1 MGHVCVLTRGHLCL
15 VIFTYA
21 TRLLRAFSIL
31 NLVMTGEKI
40 KVVCDTVE
48 RIPQTYLTS
57 DSFL

>member
-1 MGHVCVLTRGHLCL
+1 MGYVCVFTRGHLCL

-21 TRLLRAFSIL
+21 IKLLRAFSIL
-31 NLVMTGEKI
+31 NLVLTGEKI
-40 KVVCDTVE
+40 EVVCDTVE